1 MTKVDKICPEVEE
14 DTSKVFKSEA
24 VIEQVNK
31 VSQLLG
37 IPRNSVLPVKNYET
51 EIEVNDSFNIL
62 ALITL
67 RQILRASEDF
77 MYNFIDEVESHSD
90 ETSGATARKLK
101 AVSLKNWGICSV
113 YM

>member
-37 IPRNSVLPVKNYET
+37 IPRNRVLPVKNYET
-51 EIEVNDSFNIL
+51 EIEVNDSVNIL

-67 RQILRASEDF
+67 RQILRASEDY

-101 AVSLKNWGICSV
+101 AVSLKN
-113 YM
+113 